1 MLWSMCM
8 YIYISSKNL
17 LYYSIH
23 TYIHTY
29 IIQTYSSIFCHLPLF
44 FWLTAPTNSGVRA
57 ANLFELLCSGH
68 GDASL
73 WSWPTNLVILRH
85 GSPWYPG
92 GFKAPNIYLNMI

>member
-1 MLWSMCM
+1 MVNV
-8 YIYISSKNL
+8 YVYISSKNL

-23 TYIHTY
+23 TYIHNSNIFIY
-29 IIQTYSSIFCHLPLF
+29 ILPSAPFF